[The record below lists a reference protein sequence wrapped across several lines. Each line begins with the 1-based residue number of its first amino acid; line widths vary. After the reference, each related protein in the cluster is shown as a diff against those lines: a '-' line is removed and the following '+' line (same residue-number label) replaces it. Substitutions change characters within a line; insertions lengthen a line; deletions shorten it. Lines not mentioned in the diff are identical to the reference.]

1 MSHCCENHESIEEH
15 EVQEDSEDIADI
27 TPFVKETHDKKSLAK
42 NPWLPISLILIG
54 ALIFNQF
61 YTIEIYR
68 KQDTSSNRE
77 VQSNSTVSNTSINSD
92 TLAAAVLPQDGV
104 TLPISWRNLGEKMT
118 EQGVIDEAKFKDL
131 FQNSLTE
138 DQEAILAGTWN
149 KPIIMTNNNS
159 RFMLDMLWAF
169 GLANQND
176 ILDNGEMSDEQYGGA
191 GRFASTGGWSL
202 AEGEPMDH
210 YSKHQFVTL
219 SAEQQKLVDEV
230 SGNIYRPCCGNSTHF
245 PDCNH
250 GMAMLG
256 LLQLMAAEG
265 VSEQDMYDIAL
276 KVNSFWF
283 PQTYI
288 DLARYFEEQG
298 QKWDT
303 VDTKLALSKEYSSAQ
318 GYSTTRSKIQSLP
331 QSTQG
336 SSSC

>member
-1 MSHCCENHESIEEH
+1 MSHCCENHESIEGDDG
-15 EVQEDSEDIADI
+15 QEDSEDIAAV
-27 TPFVKETHDKKSLAK
+27 TPVVEETHDKKSLFK
-42 NPWLPISLILIG
+42 NPWLPVSLILIG

-61 YTIEIYR
+61 YTVEIYR
-68 KQDTSSNRE
+68 KQGTSSNRE
-77 VQSNSTVSNTSINSD
+77 IQSNSTVSNTSINSD
-92 TLAAAVLPQDGV
+92 TLAAAVLPRDGV
-104 TLPISWRNLGEKMT
+104 TLPISWGNLGEKMT
-118 EQGVIDEAKFKDL
+118 DLGVIDEAKFKDL

-138 DQEAILAGTWN
+138 DQEAILVGTWN

-176 ILDNGEMSDEQYGGA
+176 ILENGEMSDEQYGGA

-202 AEGEPMDH
+202 AKGEPMDH

-230 SGNIYRPCCGNSTHF
+230 SSNIYRPCCGNSTHF

-265 VSEQDMYDIAL
+265 VSEQEMYDIAL

-298 QKWDT
+298 QKWDA
-303 VDTKLALSKEYSSAQ
+303 VDAKLALSKEYSSAQ

-336 SSSC
+336 GSSC

>member
-1 MSHCCENHESIEEH
+1 MSHCCENHESIEGDD
-15 EVQEDSEDIADI
+15 VQEDSEDIAAV
-27 TPFVKETHDKKSLAK
+27 TPVVEETHDKKSLFK
-42 NPWLPISLILIG
+42 NPWLPVSLILIG

-61 YTIEIYR
+61 YTVEIYR
-68 KQDTSSNRE
+68 KQGTSSNRE
-77 VQSNSTVSNTSINSD
+77 IQSNSTVSNTSINSD
-92 TLAAAVLPQDGV
+92 TLAAAVLPRDGV
-104 TLPISWRNLGEKMT
+104 TLPISWGNLGEKMT
-118 EQGVIDEAKFKDL
+118 DLGVIDEAKFKDL

-138 DQEAILAGTWN
+138 DQEAILVSTWN

-169 GLANQND
+169 GLANQSD
-176 ILDNGEMSDEQYGGA
+176 ILENGEMSDEQYGGA

-202 AEGEPMDH
+202 AKGEPMDH

-230 SGNIYRPCCGNSTHF
+230 SSNIYRPCCGNSTHF

-265 VSEQDMYDIAL
+265 VSEQEMYDIAL

-298 QKWDT
+298 QKWDA
-303 VDTKLALSKEYSSAQ
+303 VDAKLALSKEYSSAQ

-336 SSSC
+336 GSSC